1 MTALHRRSLLGL
13 GLAAG
18 ALSMT
23 GAALASAP
31 PHARWM
37 RSWSSAQMAVDGA
50 NALPPEAIADA
61 TLRQCV
67 RLTLGGSGVRVRVSN
82 LFGADPLTVLAGGV
96 ARPVALNGSA
106 VMPGSHRALSFDGR
120 PSVIVPPG
128 AEYLS
133 DPVDLTVAAFDSLM
147 VSLHLAVAPGVQT
160 GHPGSRATSY
170 VLARDQTAA
179 GDMPGATRADHWWFL
194 SGVDVR
200 TTAAPGVMVIGDSI
214 TDGYGVQPNTNAR
227 WTDALA
233 ERLAAE
239 RPDTPRAV
247 LNAGFGGNRLL
258 ADGVG
263 PGVLSRFERDVL
275 SVPGVGHAIVLIGV
289 NDLGVMSRDNLD
301 TPDAMTELA
310 HRMISALA
318 QIALR
323 GREAGVRMIGG
334 TITPFVGSDYYHP
347 GPVSE
352 AARQA
357 VNNFIRSAG
366 AFDSVI
372 DFDAA
377 LRDPADPS
385 RLLAAYDNDHLHP
398 TIAGYRAM
406 AEAVDLSLFD

>member
-67 RLTLGGSGVRVRVSN
+67 RLTLAGSGVRVRVSN
-82 LFGADPLTVLAGGV
+82 LFGYEPLNVLAGGV
-96 ARPVALNGSA
+96 ARPVALDGPA
-106 VMPGSHRALSFDGR
+106 VMPGSHRPLSFDGR

-147 VSLHLAVAPGVQT
+147 VSLHLAAAPTVQT

-170 VLARDQTAA
+170 VLAGDQTAA
-179 GDMPGATRADHWWFL
+179 ADLPGATRADHWWFL

-200 TTAAPGVMVIGDSI
+200 AAAAPGVMVIGDSI
-214 TDGYGVQPNTNAR
+214 TDGYGVQPNTNTR

-239 RPDTPRAV
+239 RPTTPRAV

-275 SVPGVGHAIVLIGV
+275 TVPGVGNAIVLIGV
-289 NDLGVMSRDNLD
+289 NDLGVMSRDALD
-301 TPDAMTELA
+301 TPEAMTELA
-310 HRMISALA
+310 HAMTSALA
-318 QIALR
+318 QIVLR
-323 GREAGVRMIGG
+323 GRDAGVRMIGG

-347 GPVSE
+347 GPTGE

-357 VNNFIRSAG
+357 VNGFIRSSG
-366 AFDSVI
+366 AFDRVI

-406 AEAVDLSLFD
+406 AEAVDLSIFD